1 MNLDYTIETLSDE
14 KYGYDYLITILDYE
28 IPLSKTL
35 ICITLPQSKFGKC
48 IVDTMLQ
55 VGDYKY
61 RFIELDILNNGFLYI
76 DDAKYV
82 KVDEEL
88 KEKANSILLNYPN
101 CIKNSVLTEAEINI
115 FFGEN
120 YEKNKFKR
128 I

>member
-1 MNLDYTIETLSDE
+1 MNLDYTIETLSNE

-35 ICITLPQSKFGKC
+35 ILITIPQSKFGKC

-115 FFGEN
+115 FLGEN

>member
-35 ICITLPQSKFGKC
+35 ICITLPQFKFGKC

-82 KVDEEL
+82 KVNEEL

-101 CIKNSVLTEAEINI
+101 CIKNSVLTESEINI
-115 FFGEN
+115 FLGGK
-120 YEKNKFKR
+120 YVSYL
-128 I
+128 